1 MTKPFLAASLAL
13 AILTSTTACG
23 SSNMTTPDIKTKAHP
38 TKRYEL
44 TVTIK
49 DAPGGFDSMQ
59 TMVQYDV
66 SNPFCAPTRPG
77 SGATNA
83 PDKTVTI
90 PMTKTGENTY
100 TGEFYA
106 DLMEDGDY
114 YGKGVCHWQLT
125 GVTTYLQHKNLM
137 MTPGM
142 SPKSIEAQKPET
154 WYFSG
159 LSYAQADTERV
170 DVGITDGS
178 KLLPS
183 DHPFSVTYTAKERF
197 Q

>member
-1 MTKPFLAASLAL
+1 MTKHLLAALFVSATL
-13 AILTSTTACG
+13 LTTTACG
-23 SSNMTTPDIKTKAHP
+23 SSTMTTPDIKFNQHP

-49 DAPGGFDSMQ
+49 DAPGAFDSMQ
-59 TMVQYDV
+59 TMVQYDIA
-66 SNPFCAPTRPG
+66 NPFCAPTRRG
-77 SGATNA
+77 SGATDA

-90 PMTKTGENTY
+90 RMTKTGENIY
-100 TGEFYA
+100 KGEFYA

-125 GVTTYLQHKNLM
+125 GITTYLQHKNLM

-142 SPKSIEAQKPET
+142 SPKSIEAQKSET

-159 LSYAQADTERV
+159 LSYAQADSERV
-170 DVGITDGS
+170 DVGVKDCS

-183 DHPFSVTYTAKERF
+183 DHPFSVTYTAKDRF